1 MWIAWDT
8 ESLQW
13 MFLSF
18 PSQETQDALTN
29 SCLVTPHPLSEEV
42 SKKQIQLGCSEKWQ
56 EAENQEL
63 VCPMSLGAGASIP
76 AVTHLPSRIYAIN
89 STQDQGV
96 DIGNWFGTN
105 EWANDGDQSPQ
116 TSQEL
121 SHWFLSLLYSFR
133 KYIPQPDS
141 CFLGCPL
148 G

>member
-1 MWIAWDT
+1 MNNQQFLPISETSEYLLSNEANTAYGRAWGNWPEKAMWIAWDT

-105 EWANDGDQSPQ
+105 EWANDGD
-116 TSQEL
+116 
-121 SHWFLSLLYSFR
+121 
-133 KYIPQPDS
+133 
-141 CFLGCPL
+141 
-148 G
+148 